1 MGTRL
6 LLGCGSIGHTIL
18 DAAGTLQGTTTVLDP
33 DQGRVE
39 ALRNEAVA
47 AEQADVTDSEAI
59 SGRSADVVIVGGDN
73 PAENTAATEAAAV
86 AYPDAYLLVFPGRH
100 PTERQRE
107 RVTEL
112 ADELLNPGAN
122 LLDHIGPFVEGEQ
135 RSRARELR
143 EVLTSIDGTLG
154 VVTHDNPDPD
164 AIASAVA
171 LVAIAE
177 RMGTDAEAGY
187 YGEISHQENRAFV
200 NLLDVELRHFESG
213 TIPSYDAIALVDHAR
228 PGINDQLPPEMAVD
242 IVLDH
247 HPVSGPVAGRFVD
260 IRPGVG
266 ATSTMLAGYLQQF
279 VIEPSERV
287 ATALLYGIRVDT
299 ANFRRDIVP
308 ADFEAAAELL
318 PHADTG
324 ILERVESPSVS
335 ADTFDTIAR
344 AIQRR
349 RIEGATLASCV
360 GAISDRDTLAQAA
373 DQLLAMEGIT
383 TTLVCGFDDGT
394 IYLSARSRRQDFD
407 LGAAMRAAFDDIGS
421 AGGHTDMAGAQ
432 LPMGVFEELEPDD
445 AERFA
450 DIVDEVV
457 GTRFFEVMRSDVGQM
472 GQVEATM
479 KSVENGEDVVQV
491 VERVEEAADE
501 EPDEEGQEDETHPPR
516 DA

>member
-6 LLGCGSIGHTIL
+6 LLGCGSIGHSVL
-18 DAAGTLQGTTTVLDP
+18 DAAGKLPGSTTVLDTDP
-33 DQGRVE
+33 GRVQ

-47 AEQADVTDSEAI
+47 AEQVDITDSEAI
-59 SGRSADVVIVGGDN
+59 GGRDVQLVVVGGDN
-73 PAENTAATEAAAV
+73 PAENTAATEAAAA
-86 AYPDAYLLVFPGRH
+86 AYPEAYLLVFPGSH
-100 PTERQRE
+100 PTDRQRQ
-107 RVTEL
+107 RVAGL

-122 LLDHIGPFVEGEQ
+122 LLEHILPFVEDEQ
-135 RSRARELR
+135 RSRARDLR
-143 EVLTSIDGTLG
+143 DVLTSIDGTLG

-177 RMGTDAEAGY
+177 RIGTDAEAGY

-200 NLLDVELRHFESG
+200 NLLDVDLRRFDVG
-213 TIPSYDAIALVDHAR
+213 TIPSYDAIALVDHGR
-228 PGINDQLPPEMAVD
+228 PGINDQLPPEIAID

-308 ADFEAAAELL
+308 ADFEAAADLL

-344 AIQRR
+344 AIKRR

-373 DQLLAMEGIT
+373 DRLLAMEGIT
-383 TTLVCGFDDGT
+383 TTLVCGFDEGT
-394 IYLSARSRRQDFD
+394 IYLSARSRRQEFD

-432 LPMGVFEELEPDD
+432 LPMGVFEELGPDD
-445 AERFA
+445 EERFA
-450 DIVDEVV
+450 DIVDDVIAE
-457 GTRFFEVMRSDVGQM
+457 RFFEVMRSDVGQL
-472 GQVEATM
+472 T
-479 KSVENGEDVVQV
+479 SVEPTT
-491 VERVEEAADE
+491 
-501 EPDEEGQEDETHPPR
+501 EPAEEGDEVVHVVKRVDQTEAEPNEAPTEDETQPPH
-516 DA
+516 DQ